1 VIKKNERW
9 LFLSSSIMLS
19 LIFVTMYS
27 SILVNAAD
35 SNGGDFPYVI
45 VLTLLGVL
53 LMGIAVVILLRRRR

>member
-1 VIKKNERW
+1 
-9 LFLSSSIMLS
+9 MLS